1 MKKLVFT
8 LLIVLLALSSYAQNS
23 IRRVYMWDVT
33 LSMTGKAGCPDIWQD
48 VKDALVK
55 EINLITDPSVEI
67 VVIPFQH
74 RALNEHMQR
83 EYATAE
89 GKAKLVSFIK
99 GYQLPRTWTG
109 NAVSGC
115 EDMAKGKTTMT
126 ALYAPLKYCL
136 DNVVVPDKTNFLEF
150 MTDGVSDFEN
160 DKNRFEELV
169 RNWCSMAEEKNLYA
183 FYVMLTPQAKN
194 DYLKKVN
201 QCDRLKMVDPT
212 EGPVVISLQEL
223 TPPERISFSTHDDYG
238 KPFRLKLSSSTSA
251 PLKKGYKVRVSSTE
265 NPCLHVDQVCE
276 VKTSDMSISF
286 TPVFKVSADEIRALK
301 NSGNMPPVVLNI
313 SPSEDMKDNL
323 DHALVFMQAGAHT
336 MVDVIAAAEKKVTLR
351 WE

>member
-351 WE
+351 WD